1 MVLIGLD
8 ENGDADPGQVQP
20 LLRNDDYDDE
30 EGEAGASSS
39 THIRRRQLRE
49 AASFQPGSRPGAE
62 LSLYIEK
69 VGDKWQICEPKFG
82 AARCSLLVF
91 FCYQRGALRSPT
103 ASQQEEWKK
112 NPGGKAAHIEDETKF
127 LLDIMH
133 SQSHTMLTMTRLL
146 WKISP

>member
-1 MVLIGLD
+1 MVLIRLD

-20 LLRNDDYDDE
+20 LLRNNDYDDE
-30 EGEAGASSS
+30 EGEACTSSS
-39 THIRRRQLRE
+39 AYIRRRQLLE
-49 AASFQPGSRPGAE
+49 AVSFPPGSRPGAE

-69 VGDKWQICEPKFG
+69 VGDKWQICETKFG

-91 FCYQRGALRSPT
+91 FCYQRSALRSPT

-133 SQSHTMLTMTRLL
+133 SKSHTMLTMTRLL